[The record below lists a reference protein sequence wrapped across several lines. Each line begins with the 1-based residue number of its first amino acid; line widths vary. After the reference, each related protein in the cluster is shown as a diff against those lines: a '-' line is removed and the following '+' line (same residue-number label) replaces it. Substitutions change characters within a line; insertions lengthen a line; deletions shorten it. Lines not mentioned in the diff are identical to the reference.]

1 MNLTDI
7 ARMSE
12 REAIEFLVVEG
23 VLQNPHCRDHS
34 HAKMRLIK
42 KQKDRYRWECAPCI
56 YSKRG
61 GGMHAVRD
69 ANWLQ
74 DSRLPIKSVLLLV
87 YLWST
92 GLSSVQQLSKEM
104 GDVAATTVIDWC
116 RYLRD
121 VCGWATSERLKE
133 SRIGGPG
140 TICELDETV
149 MSRRKYHRGRI
160 VKARWLFGGICRETK
175 EMFAVLVPDR
185 RAETLMSSITAH
197 IAPGT
202 TIITDGFA
210 SYKGLADHPDYN
222 WQWVNHKENFVKPGH
237 PQVHTQT
244 VERMWRPLKDAV
256 RSRHGTDEGQVES
269 YVAEGIWRQLHGND
283 DAFKAIL
290 ADIAFFWP
298 PGTDIDSVPF
308 YAEE

>member
-12 REAIEFLVVEG
+12 REAIESFWWWKPRQDAADKETKGSVPLGMCAVHLFEA
-23 VLQNPHCRDHS
+23 RWW
-34 HAKMRLIK
+34 HAR
-42 KQKDRYRWECAPCI
+42 
-56 YSKRG
+56 
-61 GGMHAVRD
+61 
-69 ANWLQ
+69 

-185 RAETLMSSITAH
+185 RAETLMGQHHRPHCAWH
-197 IAPGT
+197 HDHYGR
-202 TIITDGFA
+202 FA

-237 PQVHTQT
+237 PQVHSRQLSGRDRRYRLSLDLQCGVPRRTLCDLVT
-244 VERMWRPLKDAV
+244 ARMR
-256 RSRHGTDEGQVES
+256 GQVES

-283 DAFKAIL
+283 DAFKRPFSRIL
-290 ADIAFFWP
+290 LFWP